1 MTKAIDKDA
10 WVWVVV
16 QDPGG
21 NEQYLGQHDE
31 ESGVSF
37 IPVFGEKEE
46 ALMCL
51 NLMTRDKHKK
61 YEVQAVIYS
70 ELNGQA
76 AESGFMLYILNSEGR
91 VLDKF
96 NPLEKSGATS

>member
-1 MTKAIDKDA
+1 MTISIDKDA

-21 NEQYLGQHDE
+21 SEQYLGQYEE

-37 IPVFGEKEE
+37 IPVFRKKEH

-51 NLMTRDKHKK
+51 NLMARDKKRK
-61 YEVQAVIYS
+61 CEVQAVIYS
-70 ELNGQA
+70 DLSGQA
-76 AESGFMLYILNSEGR
+76 ASSEFMLYILDEEGR
-91 VLDKF
+91 VLDRIK
-96 NPLEKSGATS
+96 PLMESGE